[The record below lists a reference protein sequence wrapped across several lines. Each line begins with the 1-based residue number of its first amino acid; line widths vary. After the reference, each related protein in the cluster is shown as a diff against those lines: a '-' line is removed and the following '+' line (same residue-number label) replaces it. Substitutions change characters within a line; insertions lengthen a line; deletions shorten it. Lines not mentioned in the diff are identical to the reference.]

1 MTGGGASG
9 GNGGDDGMD
18 GGDGHVGAFMSERAK
33 CIVAPMIR
41 LAALAVAPYHSA
53 RLAKHEGGVA
63 LNLLLRLVVRAVA
76 YSPRAQ
82 HLFSEVN
89 LWPKTIR
96 SKLKEFSA
104 RRGDGQAP

>member
-1 MTGGGASG
+1 MHCGADDQVGSAGGGAVS
-9 GNGGDDGMD
+9 
-18 GGDGHVGAFMSERAK
+18 
-33 CIVAPMIR
+33 
-41 LAALAVAPYHSA
+41 LSA

-63 LNLLLRLVVRAVA
+63 LNLLLRLVVRAVG
-76 YSPRAQ
+76 YSPRIQ